1 MARRRTYDDW
11 GYYPPTKPIPVE
23 DGIKAKTKRGQ
34 KFGKTWWASRWIAAL
49 EPLVDSARL
58 RRGRSYARKG
68 QVMEIHVEPG
78 HIEARVQGSRR
89 RPYKVRIDIPPLSDA
104 EWEKVI
110 DGMAQ
115 QAIFAAKL
123 LAGEMPPDIEEA
135 FNTAGASLFP
145 SSQQDLS
152 TSCSCPD
159 WANPCKHIAAVY
171 YLLGER
177 FDEDPFMIF
186 RLRGRIKEAITRE
199 LRARRSAGVLGIAEA
214 AAAYTAE
221 VPEAAAESPSLEAD
235 AEGYWTPGKGLDD
248 FSVTIA
254 PPQVE
259 AALLKRMG
267 PPPFWRSSRDFLT
280 MLSPVYAAVTARAM
294 ELAFGNG
301 EEAE

>member
-1 MARRRTYDDW
+1 MARRRYYDDW
-11 GYYPPTKPIPVE
+11 GYFPKTTPIPVE

-34 KFGKTWWASRWIAAL
+34 QFGKTWWASKWIAAL

-68 QVMEIHVEPG
+68 QVMEIHIASG
-78 HIEARVQGSRR
+78 HVTARVQGSRR
-89 RPYKVRIDIPPLSDA
+89 RPYRVMIDIPPLDDA
-104 EWEKVI
+104 EWERVI
-110 DGMAQ
+110 DAMAQ

-135 FNTAGASLFP
+135 FKTARVSLFP
-145 SSQQDLS
+145 SSQKDLS

-186 RLRGRIKEAITRE
+186 HLRGRTKQAIMDG
-199 LRARRSAGVLGIAEA
+199 LRARRSAGAMAVAEA
-214 AAAYTAE
+214 PAAYA
-221 VPEAAAESPSLEAD
+221 PEASEAVESPPLEANP
-235 AEGYWTPGKGLDD
+235 ESYWTLGEGLDD
-248 FSVTIA
+248 FRVTIA
-254 PPQVE
+254 PPEVE

-267 PPPFWRSSRDFLT
+267 PPPFWRSSRDFLV
-280 MLSPVYAAVTARAM
+280 MLSSVYTAVTARAM
-294 ELAFGNG
+294 ELAFGS
-301 EEAE
+301 EEVE